1 MYLRFFGLNEKPFA
15 ITPDPRYLYLSERH
29 AEALAHLLY
38 GVNEAGGFIQL
49 TGEVGTGK
57 TTVVRTLLSRVPH
70 HADVAVILN
79 PRVTP
84 VEFLLTIC
92 EELGLGIAD
101 ADRESIKHVVDALN
115 RRLLSAH
122 AEGRR
127 IIVIVDEAQNLSAE
141 VLEQVRLLTNL
152 ETPTQKL
159 LQIILIGQP
168 ELRELL
174 DRTELR
180 QLAQRI
186 TGRYHLEPLSR
197 EETLGYIR
205 HRLRVAGAAEDIF
218 TPAALAEVHRVAA
231 GVPRVIN
238 VTCDRALL
246 GAYTRETRK
255 VTPSLV
261 RLAAGE
267 VYGRRFVP
275 PWVGWL
281 AGASGLVGI
290 AGAALVGWQLW
301 QKQISPLHASRD
313 RAAHVVVPDSSAT
326 DAPLA
331 AIAQPTGSPPSA
343 TPAAS
348 PAARPSTRLSSGSP
362 AVPVATSINAL
373 LAANSVNTTDAE
385 AFRRLLSLWG
395 TAMADDKDPCGQ
407 AAKAGL
413 SCLEQRGSWA
423 QVKALN
429 RPAILTLTD
438 DRGQRHRVVLSALDD
453 KFATLNL
460 GEHNE
465 RVPLDELSRDW
476 FGDFTVVWKPKMST
490 TRNSSLPCRTSSA
503 SIASMSTA
511 SPDYKRRSYSTPPW
525 LSQVRPYC
533 CPTRRA
539 AAEVL
544 MSFILDALKKSEIE
558 RQRQSVPGLIDTR
571 PSLRRRR
578 MPLWVAALCTLLAVN
593 LMALTY
599 VVLRKS
605 AAPIVL
611 TSRPADAPQARVAAP
626 EARPFSPLDGAPQY
640 APEIPVTPPPDATP
654 VAPPADGTLIE
665 ARPAHTAPAAD
676 SGADA
681 LPHPDPQLTDAEA
694 NAETDEVLPTI
705 SEISLSGTQAL
716 PELHLDVHVYAT
728 KPADRFVYINNRK
741 YHEGAKLEEGPT
753 VERIRRDGVVLND
766 QGIRFLLPRQP

>member
-1 MYLRFFGLNEKPFA
+1 MYLSFFGLNEKPFA

-38 GVNEAGGFIQL
+38 GINESGGFIQL

-57 TTVVRTLLSRVPH
+57 TTVVRTLLSRIPH

-101 ADRESIKHVVDALN
+101 ADRDSVKQMVDALN

-127 IIVIVDEAQNLSAE
+127 IIVIVDEAQNLTTE

-197 EETLGYIR
+197 EETLGYVR
-205 HRLRVAGAAEDIF
+205 HRLRVAGAAGEIF
-218 TPAALAEVHRVAA
+218 TPGALAEVHRLST
-231 GVPRVIN
+231 GIPRVIN

-246 GAYTRETRK
+246 GAYTQDTRK
-255 VTPSLV
+255 VTAALV
-261 RLAAGE
+261 RLAASE

-275 PWVGWL
+275 VWLGWL
-281 AGASGLVGI
+281 AAALGLAGI
-290 AGAALVGWQLW
+290 ALAAFGAWQLW
-301 QKQISPLHASRD
+301 PRQNSPLHASGGKPQTTVRP
-313 RAAHVVVPDSSAT
+313 AAGTAVVTPAVTTSA
-326 DAPLA
+326 
-331 AIAQPTGSPPSA
+331 PSA
-343 TPAAS
+343 KPAGPAAP
-348 PAARPSTRLSSGSP
+348 PAA
-362 AVPVATSINAL
+362 ASINAL
-373 LAANSVNTTDAE
+373 LAANSANTGDAA

-423 QVKALN
+423 QVRALN

-453 KFATLNL
+453 RFATLNL
-460 GEHNE
+460 GERDE

-476 FGDFTVVWKPKMST
+476 FGEFTLVWKPKT
-490 TRNSSLPCRTSSA
+490 ARTRLLSVGMTGDEVRWL
-503 SIASMSTA
+503 
-511 SPDYKRRSYSTPPW
+511 RRSLNALQGAASDPEYGDIYDEELAIAVQNFQREHRLNVDGIAGVQT
-525 LSQVRPYC
+525 QVMLD
-533 CPTRRA
+533 TA
-539 AAEVL
+539 LAE
-544 MSFILDALKKSEIE
+544 
-558 RQRQSVPGLIDTR
+558 PG
-571 PSLRRRR
+571 
-578 MPLWVAALCTLLAVN
+578 
-593 LMALTY
+593 
-599 VVLRKS
+599 
-605 AAPIVL
+605 
-611 TSRPADAPQARVAAP
+611 
-626 EARPFSPLDGAPQY
+626 SPL
-640 APEIPVTPPPDATP
+640 
-654 VAPPADGTLIE
+654 
-665 ARPAHTAPAAD
+665 
-676 SGADA
+676 
-681 LPHPDPQLTDAEA
+681 
-694 NAETDEVLPTI
+694 
-705 SEISLSGTQAL
+705 
-716 PELHLDVHVYAT
+716 
-728 KPADRFVYINNRK
+728 
-741 YHEGAKLEEGPT
+741 
-753 VERIRRDGVVLND
+753 
-766 QGIRFLLPRQP
+766 LLPNAPRGS